1 MRRRTT
7 DLHAQ
12 AERSGVVAAVLQG
25 RVSKLCYALY
35 LRNLLP
41 AYQAME
47 QALQRNRNRPGFREL
62 AQRALYREASIVSD
76 LAALAGP
83 DWATALPLLSSGE
96 EYAARVEFAA
106 AHGMLIAHCY
116 TRSLVD
122 LNGGQILR
130 RRLTQTFGPTFQAH
144 AFTTFPD
151 IPDPR
156 GFSQAYR
163 VSLDRAGADLPDWG
177 PIIEESAIAF
187 TMNIHLS
194 VDVEGFQPPE
204 RDHVEPQ
211 CVRFEPSVDVV

>member
-7 DLHAQ
+7 HLHAQ
-12 AERSGVVAAVLQG
+12 AERSGVVAALLQG
-25 RVSKLCYALY
+25 RVSQPRYALY

-47 QALQRNRNRPGFREL
+47 QALQQNCDRPGYQEL
-62 AQRALYREASIVSD
+62 AQPALRRSASIVSD
-76 LAALAGP
+76 LGALAGP

-106 AHGMLIAHCY
+106 NDGLLIAHCY
-116 TRSLVD
+116 TRSLGD

-144 AFTTFPD
+144 AFTTFPG

-163 VSLDRAGADLPDWG
+163 VSLDRAGADLPDWE
-177 PIIEESAIAF
+177 PIIDEAAIAF

-194 VDVEGFQPPE
+194 VEVEAF
-204 RDHVEPQ
+204 
-211 CVRFEPSVDVV
+211 

>member
-25 RVSKLCYALY
+25 RVSKPRYALY

-47 QALQRNRNRPGFREL
+47 RALQRNRDRPGYREL
-62 AQRALYREASIVSD
+62 AQPALYRSASIVSD
-76 LAALAGP
+76 LGELAGP

-96 EYAARVEFAA
+96 DYAARVELAA
-106 AHGMLIAHCY
+106 TGGGLIAHCY
-116 TRSLVD
+116 TRSLGD

-130 RRLTQTFGPTFQAH
+130 HRLMQTFGPTFQAH

-156 GFSQAYR
+156 EFSQAYR
-163 VSLDRAGADLPDWG
+163 VSLDRAGDCVPDWG
-177 PIIEESAIAF
+177 SIVNEAAIAF

-194 VDVEGFQPPE
+194 VEVEAF
-204 RDHVEPQ
+204 
-211 CVRFEPSVDVV
+211 